1 MCWPS
6 LYRHSADRTH
16 WRVETVRVSETM
28 TNVTTNNGDQHS
40 LNIHNIPFTDET
52 KDYFPGVPVSKHKGY
67 ETMHLSVCL

>member
-40 LNIHNIPFTDET
+40 LNIHNIPVTDKT
-52 KDYFPGVPVSKHKGY
+52 KDFLLGLLCQNIRGTEP
-67 ETMHLSVCL
+67 CF